1 MSPHEPMRG
10 LTPFQT
16 LGPFFDFGLV
26 LPQGNLVA
34 QPTAPGRHVTIA
46 GTVRD
51 GTGDPLPDAL
61 VEVWQA
67 NAAGKYAHPADEQA
81 ASIDPAC
88 DGFGRVATD
97 ELGGFEFSTVIPG
110 RVPGPDGS
118 LQAPHLAIGV
128 LARGLLTRLV
138 TRLYFDGEPSN
149 PEDAVLALVPAD
161 RRSTLLAKPEGANR
175 YRFDIVLQ
183 GEGETVFFDV

>member
-1 MSPHEPMRG
+1 MSG

-26 LPQGNLVA
+26 IRDGGIVA
-34 QPTAPGRHVTIA
+34 QPGAHGHHIVIE
-46 GTVRD
+46 GVVRD
-51 GTGDPLPDAL
+51 GEGAVLPDAL

-67 NAAGKYAHPADEQA
+67 NAAGKYRHPADAQDRPL
-81 ASIDPAC
+81 DPAF

-97 ELGGFEFSTVIPG
+97 DSGHFSFKTVVPG
-110 RVPGPDGS
+110 RVPGPDGK

-138 TRLYFDGEPSN
+138 TRLYFEGEPSN
-149 PEDAVLALVPAD
+149 AEDPILALVPTE
-161 RRSTLLAKPEGANR
+161 RRSTLIAKRAATDR
-175 YRFDIVLQ
+175 YRFDIKLQ
-183 GEGETVFFDV
+183 GDGETVFFDV

>member
-1 MSPHEPMRG
+1 VSG

-26 LPQGNLVA
+26 IRDGGTVALPA
-34 QPTAPGRHVTIA
+34 AAGRHVTIE

-51 GTGDPLPDAL
+51 GAGDVLPDAL
-61 VEVWQA
+61 IEVWQA
-67 NAAGKYAHPADEQA
+67 NAAGRYAHPADSRDTPLA
-81 ASIDPAC
+81 PGC

-97 ELGGFEFSTVIPG
+97 EGGAFTFSTVVPG
-110 RVPGPDGS
+110 RVPGPNGS
-118 LQAPHLAIGV
+118 WQAPHLAIGV

-138 TRLYFDGEPSN
+138 TRLYFEDEPSN
-149 PEDAVLALVPAD
+149 DEDAVLALVPAP
-161 RRSTLLAKPEGANR
+161 RRSTLIAKRTAANR

-183 GEGETVFFDV
+183 GAGETVFFDV